1 MFRLT
6 RGLRGSA
13 TFGFLAMALSMYMS
27 PAHANPIITNGSF
40 ELLTN
45 GPGQFDSKTVAT
57 GWTSAGYNFIF
68 ASGTADTTGSN
79 GDFGFL
85 NLWGPN
91 DGSANGLPASSPD
104 GGNYVGAD
112 GAFEVGAISQTVNGL
127 TIGGN
132 YALTFYWAAAQQQ
145 GFTGS
150 TTEQWKVTLG
160 SQEQDTAI
168 LDNVNHGFTGWK
180 SQTFTYTA
188 TATSE
193 LLSFLAVGTPNGVP
207 PFALLDGV
215 SMDPVPE
222 PDAYALIGIGL
233 LSIPILRRLRKRRA
247 E

>member
-6 RGLRGSA
+6 RGPRGSA

-45 GPGQFDSKTVAT
+45 GPGQFDSKTVVT

-68 ASGTADTTGSN
+68 AS
-79 GDFGFL
+79 
-85 NLWGPN
+85 
-91 DGSANGLPASSPD
+91 
-104 GGNYVGAD
+104 
-112 GAFEVGAISQTVNGL
+112 VGAISQTVNGL